1 MHTLIELKFG
11 TRAGQTKAN
20 ISTEFCE
27 DPTKMDYYYYQFCQ
41 MTGYTK
47 GNKPVQGGPQYKN
60 KIETMYNNTK
70 LTVNYK
76 TTLTKTHKTYNTN
89 CLIKINEAVV

>member
-1 MHTLIELKFG
+1 
-11 TRAGQTKAN
+11 
-20 ISTEFCE
+20 
-27 DPTKMDYYYYQFCQ
+27 

-47 GNKPVQGGPQYKN
+47 GNKPVQGGPQYKT
-60 KIETMYNNTK
+60 KQKLYTNNTK

-89 CLIKINEAVV
+89 CLIKINEAAV